1 MDNKKPTPAYG
12 IMRYLAYG
20 LAPGV
25 SFPQE
30 PGANRFQLPQTPDR
44 IVLRGAK
51 PSSITIEE
59 WMRRMKGLESAREKV
74 QATQLPSVEESAR
87 ELSRFSQLPSIQ
99 TPLQPEDILL
109 GQVEDQAAQQEMQ
122 RRFDAEVER
131 RAKLSREAQIEVR
144 RQIEQSN
151 ESERAFSR
159 RTPGPS
165 GQVTRFTPY
174 LETAPTRLEQL
185 GRFGYGAATG
195 LTGAMILDFLSRYA
209 SSFGRTPQDRGIRY
223 SGKART

>member
-20 LAPGV
+20 LIPGV

-30 PGANRFQLPQTPDR
+30 PGANRFHLPQTPDR

-51 PSSITIEE
+51 PSDITIEE

-74 QATQLPSVEESAR
+74 QATQLPPVEQSAR
-87 ELSRFSQLPSIQ
+87 ELSRFAQLPSIE
-99 TPLQPEDILL
+99 TPLSPEDIVL
-109 GQVEDQAAQQEMQ
+109 GQAEDNAAQQEMQ
-122 RRFDAEVER
+122 RRFDAEVAR

-144 RQIEQSN
+144 RQIERLKETSKAMEDRIQSQYPDLPP
-151 ESERAFSR
+151 EPA
-159 RTPGPS
+159 PS
-165 GQVTRFTPY
+165 
-174 LETAPTRLEQL
+174 ARLGEL
-185 GRFGYGAATG
+185 GRAGYGVATG
-195 LTGAMILDFLSRYA
+195 LTGAVILDFLSRYA